1 MASHRVGD
9 VLTIGS
15 CSMPSLFDSIMPIV
29 VTCILQV
36 AKVPVLEP
44 VEIGKF
50 GDARARSILKSG
62 SPKEK
67 KKKVRM
73 LFPIDSM
80 TNVWIQEI
88 RENGQPFFFAL
99 GWVFRKSFVEEEGS
113 QDAFSHW
120 PMFEKKKSMKTVKR
134 FFLCIERVQRSVSL
148 QFKGKFSENTK

>member
-1 MASHRVGD
+1 MFNTILQVYSGGLLPPAPAPVPLGGSIQLLTHPDD
-9 VLTIGS
+9 V
-15 CSMPSLFDSIMPIV
+15 
-29 VTCILQV
+29 QV

-80 TNVWIQEI
+80 TNV
-88 RENGQPFFFAL
+88 
-99 GWVFRKSFVEEEGS
+99 
-113 QDAFSHW
+113 
-120 PMFEKKKSMKTVKR
+120 
-134 FFLCIERVQRSVSL
+134 
-148 QFKGKFSENTK
+148 